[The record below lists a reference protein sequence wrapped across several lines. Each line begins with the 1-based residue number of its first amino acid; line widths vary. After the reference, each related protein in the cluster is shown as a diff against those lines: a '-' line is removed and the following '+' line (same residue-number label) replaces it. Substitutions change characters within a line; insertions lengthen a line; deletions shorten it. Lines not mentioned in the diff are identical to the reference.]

1 MRHLTRFGGWMAP
14 VVFAGSLIA
23 AGPNARLV
31 DAAKNTD
38 RATLRALLD
47 QHADVNA
54 PDTDGATALHW
65 AVRWD
70 DKATAELLIG
80 KGANVKAANR
90 YGVTPLSLACT
101 NGSAAMI
108 ELLLKAGADPNT
120 VLPGGET
127 ALMTAA
133 RTGKADAVKVLLA
146 HGANVN
152 AKEDEGQTALMWAA
166 AEGNTAA
173 AAMLL
178 EFGADL
184 HARSKGGF
192 TPLLFAVR
200 EGRLETVTAL
210 LKAGANVNETWQTPR
225 RMAGSGS
232 TALVLAVAN
241 AHFELASALLDA
253 GADANAAAQGWTALH
268 QITWVRKPGVGT
280 NDPAPEGSGNID
292 SLELVKRL
300 VAHGADV
307 NAKMT
312 KQANAGTTE
321 LNMIGATPF
330 LMASRTAD
338 ADLMRLLAKLGADP
352 LLPNADNTT
361 PIMAVGGIGTRN
373 PGEDPGKDKEALEA
387 AKVALELGGDVNG
400 VNNKGETALH
410 GTAYKELPSVAQFL
424 IDHGAKVEVWNQKNK
439 NGWTPLR
446 IAEGVHRTGNLRS
459 SPLTAVVLRDAMTKA
474 GVSTVVEPEVL
485 VGQHP
490 EPLQK

>member
-1 MRHLTRFGGWMAP
+1 MAP
-14 VVFAGSLIA
+14 AVFAGSLFA
-23 AGPNARLV
+23 ASPNAGLV

-38 RATLRALLD
+38 RATVRALLD
-47 QHADVNA
+47 QHADVNS
-54 PDTDGATALHW
+54 PDADGATALHW

-70 DKATAELLIG
+70 DLATAELLIS
-80 KGANVKAANR
+80 KGANVKVANR
-90 YGVTPLSLACT
+90 YGVTALTLAAT
-101 NGSAAMI
+101 NGNAAMI
-108 ELLLKAGADPNT
+108 ELLLKAGAVPNT

-127 ALMTAA
+127 PLMTAA

-146 HGANVN
+146 HGADVN
-152 AKEDEGQTALMWAA
+152 AKEEQGQTALMWAA

-173 AAMLL
+173 ASMLL

-184 HARSKGGF
+184 RARSKGGF

-200 EGRLETVTAL
+200 EGRLDTAQAL
-210 LKAGANVNETWQTPR
+210 LKAGANVNETWQSPR
-225 RMAGSGS
+225 RMAGSGL

-241 AHFELASALLDA
+241 AHYELASALLDA
-253 GADANAAAQGWTALH
+253 GADPNAAAQGWTALH

-280 NDPAPEGSGNID
+280 NNPAPQGSGNID

-321 LNMIGATPF
+321 LNMSGATPF
-330 LMASRTAD
+330 LMAARTSD
-338 ADLMRLLAKLGADP
+338 AELMRLLAKLGADP

-361 PIMAVGGIGTRN
+361 PIMAVAGIGTRN
-373 PGEDPGKDKEALEA
+373 PGEDPGTDKEALEA
-387 AKVALELGGDVNG
+387 AQVALELGADVNG
-400 VNNKGETALH
+400 VNKNGETAMH
-410 GTAYKELPSVAQFL
+410 GTAYKELPSVAKLL
-424 IDHGAKVEVWNQKNK
+424 IEHGAKVEVWNHKNK

-459 SPLTAVVLRDAMTKA
+459 SPLTAAVLREAMTKA

-485 VGQHP
+485 SGQHP
-490 EPLQK
+490 EPLQQ